1 MDEKYSV
8 KLAELTQESEKDIKI
23 DFLKLTE
30 ELAHNQNLIGKW
42 MTYQQVWETK
52 YQFLDLEYRQLL
64 ASKTK
69 YYTGKMSEDE
79 IISKGWEIEGT
90 KILKADLNIWVDD
103 DNDMIKA
110 KKKMLI
116 LKQIINII
124 DKTIDILVDQ
134 KKWTIKNFIDYKKWA
149 RRKLMSKFYVSKLN
163 EVYVQVDSPELFMLK
178 ELVDYFTFK
187 VPGAEFMPSY
197 KNKYWD
203 GKIRLFNPMN
213 CKLYLGLVSQLKFF
227 CEKNDYEIVYD
238 EDLKDQE
245 FTPKDLESLAKFIK
259 PHSQGAPIAYRDYQ
273 LDAIYHAI

>member
-79 IISKGWEIEGT
+79 IISKGWGIEGT
-90 KILKADLNIWVDD
+90 KILKADLNIWVED

-116 LKQIINII
+116 LKQIITII

-134 KKWTIKNFIDYKKWA
+134 KKWTIKNFIDYKKW
-149 RRKLMSKFYVSKLN
+149 
-163 EVYVQVDSPELFMLK
+163 
-178 ELVDYFTFK
+178 
-187 VPGAEFMPSY
+187 
-197 KNKYWD
+197 
-203 GKIRLFNPMN
+203 
-213 CKLYLGLVSQLKFF
+213 
-227 CEKNDYEIVYD
+227 
-238 EDLKDQE
+238 
-245 FTPKDLESLAKFIK
+245 LE
-259 PHSQGAPIAYRDYQ
+259 GN
-273 LDAIYHAI
+273 

>member
-8 KLAELTQESEKDIKI
+8 KLAEFTQESEKDIKI

-79 IISKGWEIEGT
+79 IISKGWGIEGT

-116 LKQIINII
+116 LKQIITII

-134 KKWTIKNFIDYKKWA
+134 KKWTIKNFIDYKKW
-149 RRKLMSKFYVSKLN
+149 
-163 EVYVQVDSPELFMLK
+163 
-178 ELVDYFTFK
+178 
-187 VPGAEFMPSY
+187 
-197 KNKYWD
+197 
-203 GKIRLFNPMN
+203 
-213 CKLYLGLVSQLKFF
+213 
-227 CEKNDYEIVYD
+227 
-238 EDLKDQE
+238 
-245 FTPKDLESLAKFIK
+245 LE
-259 PHSQGAPIAYRDYQ
+259 GN
-273 LDAIYHAI
+273 

>member
-79 IISKGWEIEGT
+79 IISKGWGIEGT

-116 LKQIINII
+116 LKQIITII

-134 KKWTIKNFIDYKKWA
+134 KKWTIKNFIDYKKW
-149 RRKLMSKFYVSKLN
+149 
-163 EVYVQVDSPELFMLK
+163 
-178 ELVDYFTFK
+178 
-187 VPGAEFMPSY
+187 
-197 KNKYWD
+197 
-203 GKIRLFNPMN
+203 
-213 CKLYLGLVSQLKFF
+213 
-227 CEKNDYEIVYD
+227 
-238 EDLKDQE
+238 
-245 FTPKDLESLAKFIK
+245 LE
-259 PHSQGAPIAYRDYQ
+259 GN
-273 LDAIYHAI
+273 

>member
-8 KLAELTQESEKDIKI
+8 KLAEFTQESEKDIKI

-79 IISKGWEIEGT
+79 IISKGWGIEGT

-110 KKKMLI
+110 KKKMLL
-116 LKQIINII
+116 LKQIITII

-134 KKWTIKNFIDYKKWA
+134 KKWTIKNFIDYKKW
-149 RRKLMSKFYVSKLN
+149 
-163 EVYVQVDSPELFMLK
+163 
-178 ELVDYFTFK
+178 
-187 VPGAEFMPSY
+187 
-197 KNKYWD
+197 
-203 GKIRLFNPMN
+203 
-213 CKLYLGLVSQLKFF
+213 
-227 CEKNDYEIVYD
+227 
-238 EDLKDQE
+238 
-245 FTPKDLESLAKFIK
+245 LE
-259 PHSQGAPIAYRDYQ
+259 GN
-273 LDAIYHAI
+273 

>member
-42 MTYQQVWETK
+42 MNYQQVWETK

-79 IISKGWEIEGT
+79 IISKGWGIEGT

-116 LKQIINII
+116 LKQIITII

-134 KKWTIKNFIDYKKWA
+134 KKWTIKNFIDYKKW
-149 RRKLMSKFYVSKLN
+149 
-163 EVYVQVDSPELFMLK
+163 
-178 ELVDYFTFK
+178 
-187 VPGAEFMPSY
+187 
-197 KNKYWD
+197 
-203 GKIRLFNPMN
+203 
-213 CKLYLGLVSQLKFF
+213 
-227 CEKNDYEIVYD
+227 
-238 EDLKDQE
+238 
-245 FTPKDLESLAKFIK
+245 LE
-259 PHSQGAPIAYRDYQ
+259 GN
-273 LDAIYHAI
+273 

>member
-52 YQFLDLEYRQLL
+52 YQFLDLEYRRLL

-134 KKWTIKNFIDYKKWA
+134 KKWTIKNFIDYKKW
-149 RRKLMSKFYVSKLN
+149 
-163 EVYVQVDSPELFMLK
+163 
-178 ELVDYFTFK
+178 
-187 VPGAEFMPSY
+187 
-197 KNKYWD
+197 
-203 GKIRLFNPMN
+203 
-213 CKLYLGLVSQLKFF
+213 
-227 CEKNDYEIVYD
+227 
-238 EDLKDQE
+238 
-245 FTPKDLESLAKFIK
+245 LE
-259 PHSQGAPIAYRDYQ
+259 GN
-273 LDAIYHAI
+273 

>member
-134 KKWTIKNFIDYKKWA
+134 KKWTIKNFIDYKKW
-149 RRKLMSKFYVSKLN
+149 
-163 EVYVQVDSPELFMLK
+163 
-178 ELVDYFTFK
+178 
-187 VPGAEFMPSY
+187 
-197 KNKYWD
+197 
-203 GKIRLFNPMN
+203 
-213 CKLYLGLVSQLKFF
+213 
-227 CEKNDYEIVYD
+227 
-238 EDLKDQE
+238 
-245 FTPKDLESLAKFIK
+245 LE
-259 PHSQGAPIAYRDYQ
+259 GN
-273 LDAIYHAI
+273 

>member
-79 IISKGWEIEGT
+79 IISKGWGIEGT

-134 KKWTIKNFIDYKKWA
+134 KKWTIKNFIDYKKW
-149 RRKLMSKFYVSKLN
+149 
-163 EVYVQVDSPELFMLK
+163 
-178 ELVDYFTFK
+178 
-187 VPGAEFMPSY
+187 
-197 KNKYWD
+197 
-203 GKIRLFNPMN
+203 
-213 CKLYLGLVSQLKFF
+213 
-227 CEKNDYEIVYD
+227 
-238 EDLKDQE
+238 
-245 FTPKDLESLAKFIK
+245 LE
-259 PHSQGAPIAYRDYQ
+259 GN
-273 LDAIYHAI
+273 

>member
-116 LKQIINII
+116 LKQIITII

-134 KKWTIKNFIDYKKWA
+134 KKWTIKNFIDYKKW
-149 RRKLMSKFYVSKLN
+149 
-163 EVYVQVDSPELFMLK
+163 
-178 ELVDYFTFK
+178 
-187 VPGAEFMPSY
+187 
-197 KNKYWD
+197 
-203 GKIRLFNPMN
+203 
-213 CKLYLGLVSQLKFF
+213 
-227 CEKNDYEIVYD
+227 
-238 EDLKDQE
+238 
-245 FTPKDLESLAKFIK
+245 LE
-259 PHSQGAPIAYRDYQ
+259 GN
-273 LDAIYHAI
+273 

>member
-23 DFLKLTE
+23 DFLKLAE

-79 IISKGWEIEGT
+79 IISKGWGIEGT

-134 KKWTIKNFIDYKKWA
+134 KKWTIKNFIDYKKW
-149 RRKLMSKFYVSKLN
+149 
-163 EVYVQVDSPELFMLK
+163 
-178 ELVDYFTFK
+178 
-187 VPGAEFMPSY
+187 
-197 KNKYWD
+197 
-203 GKIRLFNPMN
+203 
-213 CKLYLGLVSQLKFF
+213 
-227 CEKNDYEIVYD
+227 
-238 EDLKDQE
+238 
-245 FTPKDLESLAKFIK
+245 LE
-259 PHSQGAPIAYRDYQ
+259 GN
-273 LDAIYHAI
+273 